1 MLTAEFCGACRD
13 QVDERCRGSLLS
25 AGVQKVHWE
34 CWSHCNLRCDF
45 CYRTMSPPLDT
56 EQASLLLRGIRTGGA
71 NTLVFAGGDPTL
83 RVDLPELVHHAK
95 EIGLTPVVHTNM
107 HHTDE
112 RMWDAF
118 AQCDHIGVSIDSD
131 SESQHDLLRGRNGNF
146 ERVLNALDRCT
157 RTGIRVSVRTVVS
170 ALNVHTVHRIAAL
183 LERFTCVR
191 SWKLLEFTAVERGW
205 HTRHVHQV
213 SGAQF
218 DDAVDRARVSYSGDA
233 LVEMLRTAEKID
245 AYMMVTSDG
254 HVYGVTEAESI
265 RSGRHAH
272 VGSFLTDHLSTLS
285 RQVSIDPD
293 KHARHLALEE
303 RAPTR

>member
-71 NTLVFAGGDPTL
+71 NTLVFAGGD
-83 RVDLPELVHHAK
+83 
-95 EIGLTPVVHTNM
+95 
-107 HHTDE
+107 
-112 RMWDAF
+112 
-118 AQCDHIGVSIDSD
+118 
-131 SESQHDLLRGRNGNF
+131 
-146 ERVLNALDRCT
+146 
-157 RTGIRVSVRTVVS
+157 
-170 ALNVHTVHRIAAL
+170 
-183 LERFTCVR
+183 
-191 SWKLLEFTAVERGW
+191 
-205 HTRHVHQV
+205 
-213 SGAQF
+213 
-218 DDAVDRARVSYSGDA
+218 
-233 LVEMLRTAEKID
+233 
-245 AYMMVTSDG
+245 MVTSDG